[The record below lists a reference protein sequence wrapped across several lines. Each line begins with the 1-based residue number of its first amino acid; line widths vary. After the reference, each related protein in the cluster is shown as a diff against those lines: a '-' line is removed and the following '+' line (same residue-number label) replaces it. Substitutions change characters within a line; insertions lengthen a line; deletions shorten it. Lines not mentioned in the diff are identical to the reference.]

1 MHKGKKND
9 STAISDADAPVAPVR
24 PTSASGWRLAVPN
37 TITSLN
43 LLCGCMAVVLALRG
57 WIDYAVCL
65 IVAAAVFD
73 FCDGLSARL
82 LHAYS
87 ELGKQFD
94 SLADAISFGLAPAA
108 LLHYKLRLILNDS
121 ISGSLHTIGWELLTF
136 APFVITIFS
145 ALRLARFNIDARQRA
160 VFLGLPTPANAL
172 LIASLLSLS
181 ASGSRLTGW
190 MDSWYGVL
198 LLCAALSALLV
209 CGLPMFSLKFTS
221 LRWRDNAPR
230 FVWAVVAVVIVA
242 AAALLQQGFMVAVAA
257 IIVSYILLSGLFYAI
272 RATGPVDPSNIIPS
286 K

>member
-9 STAISDADAPVAPVR
+9 STAISALDAGAEPVR
-24 PTSASGWRLAVPN
+24 PAPAIRWRLAVPN

-57 WIDYAVCL
+57 WSDYAVYL
-65 IVAAAVFD
+65 IAAAAVFD

-87 ELGKQFD
+87 ELGKQLD

-108 LLHYKLRLILNDS
+108 LLHYKLRFLLSDS

-145 ALRLARFNIDARQRA
+145 ALRLAKFNIDKRQHA

-181 ASGSRLTGW
+181 ANGSRLTVW

-198 LLCAALSALLV
+198 LLCASLSALLV
-209 CGLPMFSLKFTS
+209 CGLPMFSLKFTN

-230 FVWAVVAVVIVA
+230 FVWAGMAVVIVA
-242 AAALLQQGFMVAVAA
+242 VSALLQQGFMFAVAA
-257 IIVSYILLSGLFYAI
+257 IIVSYILLSGLLYAI
-272 RATGPVDPSNIIPS
+272 RATSPVDPSNIIPS